1 MKRKIS
7 LILSIFLLLQL
18 CACAAKGPE
27 PAAEGENT
35 IIEISR
41 GEADGDVNKLAASA
55 VAYTDSF
62 KSADGT
68 VEIEIALNDP
78 ELLEAGFGPVRVRPR
93 AITGEEAEHFARV
106 LFGDAE
112 MLDYLFCREYT
123 KAELEEQRA
132 LWQELLAGDGL
143 VKLYGDDEAG
153 RHMAENTAQTI
164 EAFLKSKTPDKAPE
178 SIERTACD
186 FTFEKADGEECYEIR
201 SVTEKDGI
209 PYYFGA
215 VNNTEGGIGVYH
227 VSAYLSTEYNTPN
240 NMGVHMLLNS
250 LLSEE
255 EPTAQQ
261 LEAAREKAEE
271 LIEQLDIG
279 QWQIDQCS
287 SRIAFGLGSR
297 ELKTITVTA
306 VPLYNNIP
314 VLRQPQLDNLK
325 SGEEGAQSC
334 YYQDLRFEFAP
345 DGTLISFDYY
355 TPMDIVEDSVDNAR
369 TLSFSELMGSV
380 KAFLSQTT
388 AAQYPR
394 PEGSNGT
401 LESDVVISGIQLG
414 LTRQAI
420 AGSGDYLLVPSVS
433 VYGNYKTTYEKD
445 GQTFSF
451 NYKEEKGQDLLLM
464 TFDAA
469 NGASFVPG
477 NNGLLL
483 G

>member
-18 CACAAKGPE
+18 CACMAKGPE
-27 PAAEGENT
+27 PAAEGDNT
-35 IIEISR
+35 IVEISR
-41 GEADGDVNKLAASA
+41 GETDGDVNKLAASA

-68 VEIEIALNDP
+68 VEIEIALKDP
-78 ELLEAGFGPVRVRPR
+78 ELLETGFGPVRVRPR
-93 AITGEEAEHFARV
+93 AITGEDAEHIARV

-178 SIERTACD
+178 SIERKVCD
-186 FTFEKADGEECYEIR
+186 FTFEKADKEECYEIR

-215 VNNTEGGIGVYH
+215 VNNTEGGIGVHH

-261 LEAAREKAEE
+261 LEGARERRR
-271 LIEQLDIG
+271 
-279 QWQIDQCS
+279 S
-287 SRIAFGLGSR
+287 
-297 ELKTITVTA
+297 
-306 VPLYNNIP
+306 
-314 VLRQPQLDNLK
+314 
-325 SGEEGAQSC
+325 
-334 YYQDLRFEFAP
+334 
-345 DGTLISFDYY
+345 
-355 TPMDIVEDSVDNAR
+355 
-369 TLSFSELMGSV
+369 
-380 KAFLSQTT
+380 
-388 AAQYPR
+388 
-394 PEGSNGT
+394 
-401 LESDVVISGIQLG
+401 
-414 LTRQAI
+414 
-420 AGSGDYLLVPSVS
+420 
-433 VYGNYKTTYEKD
+433 
-445 GQTFSF
+445 
-451 NYKEEKGQDLLLM
+451 
-464 TFDAA
+464 
-469 NGASFVPG
+469 
-477 NNGLLL
+477 
-483 G
+483 